1 MLTGALSDFRNSKKQ
16 FFVTARVFVSQPQD
30 PAAFGDDFARMAR
43 DVLLTRYRLLPYLYT
58 LFAQAHTTGS
68 AVARALFY
76 E

>member
-1 MLTGALSDFRNSKKQ
+1 MLSGTSGKISIVIAHVS
-16 FFVTARVFVSQPQD
+16 FFCQPQD